1 MRGLIAPLPQD
12 RLPRRLAQ
20 LVAGLLLYGV
30 TTAMM
35 VLAGLGLDPW
45 NTFHQGLA
53 KLTGL
58 QIGTC
63 TIIVSFIVLLAW
75 LPLPQRPGL
84 GTVLNA
90 VLVGAVMNIVLGLV
104 HPPTAMWA
112 RAALLVGAVLAQG
125 VATGLYIGA
134 GLGPGPR
141 DGLTIGLASR
151 GHSIRVVRTGIE
163 TCVLGV
169 GYLLGGT
176 VGIGTLLYALT
187 IGPITHVTIPAF
199 AIDRRWRAPVAA
211 STDHDGLARDA

>member
-1 MRGLIAPLPQD
+1 
-12 RLPRRLAQ
+12 
-20 LVAGLLLYGV
+20 
-30 TTAMM
+30 
-35 VLAGLGLDPW
+35 
-45 NTFHQGLA
+45 
-53 KLTGL
+53 
-58 QIGTC
+58 
-63 TIIVSFIVLLAW
+63 
-75 LPLPQRPGL
+75 
-84 GTVLNA
+84 
-90 VLVGAVMNIVLGLV
+90 MNIVLGLV

-199 AIDRRWRAPVAA
+199 AIDRGWRRPIAA